1 MKKITLLL
9 LPFLFCSCAKN
20 IVVNYEPIA
29 GSSGQIVLHPSG
41 KTPNTFLTIDDKL
54 IIANKR
60 VKSITVNNVPAGER
74 KVHFMSNSSNYKEKV
89 NGEFLVNVETGK
101 SAVKL
106 VELPPYSGGYWAAQI
121 IGSVGSAVLGIVMGS
136 AIYYASEQ

>member
-1 MKKITLLL
+1 MKKLTFLL

-20 IVVNYEPIA
+20 MIVNYGPATVET
-29 GSSGQIVLHPSG
+29 GQVVIHPSG
-41 KTPNTFLTIDDKL
+41 KTPNTFLTIDDRL
-54 IIANKR
+54 ILANKR
-60 VKSITVNNVPAGER
+60 VKSITVNNVPIGER